1 LHNEISAASAAFS
14 AEADFLKNIKKVLDG
29 GRGICYDSK
38 YLEKGL
44 FFCAQKRGHDPLREA
59 KTIRFTG
66 GAEE

>member
-1 LHNEISAASAAFS
+1 
-14 AEADFLKNIKKVLDG
+14 LKNIKKVLDG

-44 FFCAQKRGHDPLREA
+44 FFCAQKRGHEPLREA

>member
-1 LHNEISAASAAFS
+1 MRFLTLLCLQTASGA
-14 AEADFLKNIKKVLDG
+14 NIFKKLKKVLDG

-44 FFCAQKRGHDPLREA
+44 FFCAQKRGHEPLREA